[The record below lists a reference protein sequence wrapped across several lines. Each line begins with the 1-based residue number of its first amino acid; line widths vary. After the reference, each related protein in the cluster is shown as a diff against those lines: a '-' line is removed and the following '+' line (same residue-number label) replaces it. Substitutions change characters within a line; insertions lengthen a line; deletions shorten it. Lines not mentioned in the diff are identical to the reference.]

1 LTCDEAA
8 FEGAGMF
15 MFGQILEKFFAR
27 YVSINS
33 FTETLLHSTNRGEV
47 MRWAPRLGQLH
58 TL

>member
-1 LTCDEAA
+1 
-8 FEGAGMF
+8 MF
-15 MFGQILEKFFAR
+15 MFGQILEEFFAR